1 MAIIVCGVMKLKIDN
16 KTGLFCPQGIPP
28 SLPEDSIISLM
39 WRFNK
44 AMFDH
49 GVPPTT
55 LVRDSKFGM
64 VPILDYYSNLG
75 QKTYSS
81 DVTERF
87 VFESRRRYEAGE
99 IKEYFWKHSRRMA
112 TVFSH
117 YVESGFIDLKP
128 QSPWGLRHPIPQFK
142 KLLDDFVE
150 DLKSTGAVADSTIH
164 ISWSAVRRLLFV
176 FEDNGITNID
186 QVGFKEFSDCIT
198 SFAEHFG
205 GGLGKSLYCVSLF
218 LKYLYQTGTIHVE
231 LTKAIPQFPEHRK
244 YSIEGFTNEE
254 IQLILDAVDTN
265 TPIGKRDYAI
275 FTLAV
280 QTSLRAV
287 DIAKIKRS
295 DIDWRKN
302 ELRIVQSKTGQGII
316 YPLLPESGNA
326 IVDYLLHGRPTGGE
340 PYIFVAHQGIPREVT
355 SNCLTTRLLVYLKKA
370 GISSEKGGRAFH
382 SFRRSV
388 TTNLL
393 DNEVS
398 LEMMQQIT
406 GQNDYRSAK
415 PYLSINEKGL
425 KQCCLSFPKKEV
437 L

>member
-1 MAIIVCGVMKLKIDN
+1 MELKIDN

-28 SLPEDSIISLM
+28 SLPEDSIVSLM

-64 VPILDYYSNLG
+64 VPILDYYSSLG

-112 TVFSH
+112 MVFSH
-117 YVESGFIDLKP
+117 YVESGYIDLKP

-142 KLLDDFVE
+142 KLLDDFVD

-164 ISWSAVRRLLFV
+164 ISWSAVRGLLFV
-176 FEDNGITNID
+176 FEENGITNIN

-218 LKYLYQTGTIHVE
+218 LKYLYQTGTIQVE
-231 LTKAIPQFPEHRK
+231 LTKAIPQFPEYRK

-254 IQLILDAVDTN
+254 IQLIIHLQ
-265 TPIGKRDYAI
+265 PIACI
-275 FTLAV
+275 
-280 QTSLRAV
+280 
-287 DIAKIKRS
+287 
-295 DIDWRKN
+295 
-302 ELRIVQSKTGQGII
+302 
-316 YPLLPESGNA
+316 SG
-326 IVDYLLHGRPTGGE
+326 
-340 PYIFVAHQGIPREVT
+340 
-355 SNCLTTRLLVYLKKA
+355 
-370 GISSEKGGRAFH
+370 
-382 SFRRSV
+382 
-388 TTNLL
+388 
-393 DNEVS
+393 
-398 LEMMQQIT
+398 
-406 GQNDYRSAK
+406 
-415 PYLSINEKGL
+415 
-425 KQCCLSFPKKEV
+425 
-437 L
+437 